1 MSVYYHP
8 WNFLKFPR
16 PLRGNSSG
24 ETLGP
29 VRSDGQMLKSTP
41 LIIGVSA
48 IESARS
54 HPSLVTMPNLRQDAM
69 ARTTTIPWQ
78 HYGMEVSPG
87 KDPSTTMSKN
97 PGIRRK
103 SHLRSAR
110 G

>member
-8 WNFLKFPR
+8 WNCLRFPR
-16 PLRGNSSG
+16 PLQGNSSG

-29 VRSDGQMLKSTP
+29 ARSDGQMLKSTP
-41 LIIGVSA
+41 STIGVSA
-48 IESARS
+48 IESVRS

-78 HYGMEVSPG
+78 HYGMGVSPG
-87 KDPSTTMSKN
+87 KDPSIMMWKN
-97 PGIRRK
+97 HGIRIK
-103 SHLRSAR
+103 NHLRSAR

>member
-8 WNFLKFPR
+8 WNFQKFPR
-16 PLRGNSSG
+16 PLRGNSNG

-29 VRSDGQMLKSTP
+29 VRLDGQMLKSTP
-41 LIIGVSA
+41 SIIGVSA
-48 IESARS
+48 ITGARL

-78 HYGMEVSPG
+78 HYGMEVFPG
-87 KDPSTTMSKN
+87 KDPSIMMWKD
-97 PGIRRK
+97 PGIRMR
-103 SHLRSAR
+103 SHLRSAK